1 MFFPR
6 LRRKAKPVFVLLAIV
21 FGLGFVALGVG
32 TGVSGTSVGDILSD
46 VFSAGGSGQ
55 ASVDDALK
63 KVEENPKD
71 PDALIALADAYQAE
85 NRTADAIATLERY
98 RALKPKDVDTVK
110 RLANL
115 YTFQAQEAGQRA
127 QLIQAAAQQ
136 QLFGQTFGP
145 SPDSEL
151 GQALGS
157 DAIAQ
162 AIRQRA
168 SERLAAV
175 SSQVQVAYRQ
185 VSAVYQELTLLE
197 PEEPANFLQ
206 LGQASQI
213 AGDTASAITAYKAFL
228 ELSPDDAVAPQ
239 VRAQL
244 EALEPTPPEVTA
256 GEGEDATTAPA
267 DTGAAASTAGTG

>member
-6 LRRKAKPVFVLLAIV
+6 LRRRAKPVFVLLAIV

-46 VFSAGGSGQ
+46 VFSSGGSGQ
-55 ASVDDALK
+55 TSVDDALK
-63 KVEENPKD
+63 KVEANPKD

-85 NRTADAIATLERY
+85 DRTADAIATLERY
-98 RALKPKDVDTVK
+98 RALKPKDVDTLK

-115 YTFQAQEAGQRA
+115 YTLRAQDSEQRA

-136 QLFGQTFGP
+136 RLFGQTFGP
-145 SPDSEL
+145 APDSEL
-151 GQALGS
+151 GQALGNDPVS
-157 DAIAQ
+157 Q
-162 AIRQRA
+162 AIRQQA
-168 SERLAAV
+168 SERISEV
-175 SSQVQVAYRQ
+175 SGEVQTAYRQ
-185 VSAVYQELTLLE
+185 VAAVYQELTLLE

-206 LGQASQI
+206 LGQASQL
-213 AGDTASAITAYKAFL
+213 AGDTESAIAAYKMFL

-244 EALEPTPPEVTA
+244 EVLEPTPPEVTV
-256 GEGEDATTAPA
+256 GEGENATTAPA
-267 DTGAAASTAGTG
+267 DTGAAASTTGTG